1 MSALSIQTDFTAV
14 AAEPSG
20 AAAAAVSAA
29 C

>member
-20 AAAAAVSAA
+20 AAAAESVTNL
-29 C
+29 